1 MIAWYSNIPGLIVLS
16 PYDSEDARGL
26 LKAAIRDPNPV
37 IFLENEILYNDV
49 HEVDEAV
56 LDKDY
61 LAPIGK
67 ARIMKSGNDVT
78 LVSYNKALRMSS
90 T

>member
-1 MIAWYSNIPGLIVLS
+1 MIVLS

-37 IFLENEILYNDV
+37 VFLENEILYNDI
-49 HEVDEAV
+49 HEVDESV
-56 LDKDY
+56 LHKDF

-67 ARIMKSGNDVT
+67 ARIMKAGTDVT
-78 LVSYNKALRMSS
+78 LVSYNKALRP
-90 T
+90 TIKAADEL